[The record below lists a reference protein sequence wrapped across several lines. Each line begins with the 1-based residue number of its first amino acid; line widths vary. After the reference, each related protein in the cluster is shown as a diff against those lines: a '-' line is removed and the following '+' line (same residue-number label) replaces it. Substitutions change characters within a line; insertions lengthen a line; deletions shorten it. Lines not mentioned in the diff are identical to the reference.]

1 MSTLLQRVGSVIAA
15 YDNEASDKQA
25 SAVIL
30 EVAKW
35 LSENAASVTG
45 QAWAAQL
52 ELEAFPVKEE
62 NEDPRNDPDYNTY
75 DYGTEPIPGDTTWGQ
90 K

>member
-1 MSTLLQRVGSVIAA
+1 MAA
-15 YDNEASDKQA
+15 YDNDTINRQA

-35 LSENAASVTG
+35 LSENSASITG

-52 ELEAFPVKEE
+52 ELEAFPINQEE
-62 NEDPRNDPDYNTY
+62 HSN
-75 DYGTEPIPGDTTWGQ
+75 G
-90 K
+90 

>member
-1 MSTLLQRVGSVIAA
+1 MTTLLQRVSSAMAA
-15 YDNEASDKQA
+15 YDNDTSDRQA

-35 LSENAASVTG
+35 LSENSASIAG

-52 ELEAFPVKEE
+52 EMEAFPINQEG
-62 NEDPRNDPDYNTY
+62 Y
-75 DYGTEPIPGDTTWGQ
+75 DHG
-90 K
+90 

>member
-1 MSTLLQRVGSVIAA
+1 MTTLLQRVGSVIAA
-15 YDNEASDKQA
+15 YDNESSDKQA

-35 LSENAASVTG
+35 LSESSGSITG

-52 ELEAFPVKEE
+52 ELEAFPINQE
-62 NEDPRNDPDYNTY
+62 NHD
-75 DYGTEPIPGDTTWGQ
+75 
-90 K
+90 

>member
-1 MSTLLQRVGSVIAA
+1 MTTLLQRVSSVIAA
-15 YDNEASDKQA
+15 YDNEGSDKQA

-35 LSENAASVTG
+35 LSENSASITG

-52 ELEAFPVKEE
+52 ELEAFPI
-62 NEDPRNDPDYNTY
+62 NQED
-75 DYGTEPIPGDTTWGQ
+75 
-90 K
+90 

>member
-15 YDNEASDKQA
+15 YNNEGSDKQA
-25 SAVIL
+25 SATIL

-35 LSENAASVTG
+35 LSENANSIIG

-52 ELEAFPVKEE
+52 ELEAFPI
-62 NEDPRNDPDYNTY
+62 NQEDY
-75 DYGTEPIPGDTTWGQ
+75 E
-90 K
+90 

>member
-1 MSTLLQRVGSVIAA
+1 MSALLQRVGSVIAA

-35 LSENAASVTG
+35 LSESSNSVTG

-52 ELEAFPVKEE
+52 ELEAFPINQE
-62 NEDPRNDPDYNTY
+62 NHD
-75 DYGTEPIPGDTTWGQ
+75 
-90 K
+90 

>member
-1 MSTLLQRVGSVIAA
+1 MTTLLQRVSSVIAA
-15 YDNEASDKQA
+15 YDNEGSDKQA

-35 LSENAASVTG
+35 LSENAISITG

-52 ELEAFPVKEE
+52 EIEAFPAKEE
-62 NEDPRNDPDYNTY
+62 NHD
-75 DYGTEPIPGDTTWGQ
+75 
-90 K
+90 

>member
-25 SAVIL
+25 SATIL

-35 LSENAASVTG
+35 LSENANSIIG

-52 ELEAFPVKEE
+52 ELEAFPINQE
-62 NEDPRNDPDYNTY
+62 NHD
-75 DYGTEPIPGDTTWGQ
+75 
-90 K
+90 

>member
-1 MSTLLQRVGSVIAA
+1 MTTLLQRVSSVIAA
-15 YDNEASDKQA
+15 YDNEGSDKQA

-35 LSENAASVTG
+35 LSENSASITG

-52 ELEAFPVKEE
+52 EMEAFPAKEE
-62 NEDPRNDPDYNTY
+62 NHD
-75 DYGTEPIPGDTTWGQ
+75 
-90 K
+90 

>member
-1 MSTLLQRVGSVIAA
+1 MTTLLQRVSSVIAA
-15 YDNEASDKQA
+15 YDNEGNDKQA

-35 LSENAASVTG
+35 LSENSASIAG

-52 ELEAFPVKEE
+52 EMEAFPI
-62 NEDPRNDPDYNTY
+62 NQEDY
-75 DYGTEPIPGDTTWGQ
+75 E
-90 K
+90 

>member
-1 MSTLLQRVGSVIAA
+1 MTTLLQRVSSVIAA
-15 YDNEASDKQA
+15 YDNEGSDKQA

-35 LSENAASVTG
+35 LSENSASITG

-52 ELEAFPVKEE
+52 EIEAFPAKEE
-62 NEDPRNDPDYNTY
+62 NY
-75 DYGTEPIPGDTTWGQ
+75 D
-90 K
+90 

>member
-15 YDNEASDKQA
+15 YDNETSDKQA

-35 LSENAASVTG
+35 LSENAASITG

-52 ELEAFPVKEE
+52 ELEAFPI
-62 NEDPRNDPDYNTY
+62 NQEDHD
-75 DYGTEPIPGDTTWGQ
+75 
-90 K
+90 

>member
-25 SAVIL
+25 SVVIL

-35 LSENAASVTG
+35 LSENSNSITG
-45 QAWAAQL
+45 QVWAAQL
-52 ELEAFPVKEE
+52 ELEAFPINQE
-62 NEDPRNDPDYNTY
+62 NHD
-75 DYGTEPIPGDTTWGQ
+75 
-90 K
+90 

>member
-1 MSTLLQRVGSVIAA
+1 MTTLLQRVSSVIAA
-15 YDNEASDKQA
+15 YDNESSDKQA

-35 LSENAASVTG
+35 LSENSASITG

-52 ELEAFPVKEE
+52 ELEAFPINQEG
-62 NEDPRNDPDYNTY
+62 Y
-75 DYGTEPIPGDTTWGQ
+75 DRG
-90 K
+90 

>member
-1 MSTLLQRVGSVIAA
+1 MTTLLQRVSSVIAA

-35 LSENAASVTG
+35 LSENSASITG

-52 ELEAFPVKEE
+52 ELEAFPI
-62 NEDPRNDPDYNTY
+62 NQED
-75 DYGTEPIPGDTTWGQ
+75 
-90 K
+90 

>member
-1 MSTLLQRVGSVIAA
+1 MAA
-15 YDNEASDKQA
+15 YDNDTSDRQA

-35 LSENAASVTG
+35 LSESSNSVTG

-52 ELEAFPVKEE
+52 EMEAFPINQEG
-62 NEDPRNDPDYNTY
+62 Y
-75 DYGTEPIPGDTTWGQ
+75 DRG
-90 K
+90 

>member
-1 MSTLLQRVGSVIAA
+1 MTTLLQRVSSVIAA
-15 YDNEASDKQA
+15 YDNDTSDRQA

-35 LSENAASVTG
+35 LSESSNSVTG

-52 ELEAFPVKEE
+52 EMEAFPI
-62 NEDPRNDPDYNTY
+62 NQEDCDR
-75 DYGTEPIPGDTTWGQ
+75 G
-90 K
+90 

>member
-35 LSENAASVTG
+35 LSENANSIIG

-52 ELEAFPVKEE
+52 ELEASRINQE
-62 NEDPRNDPDYNTY
+62 NHD
-75 DYGTEPIPGDTTWGQ
+75 
-90 K
+90 

>member
-35 LSENAASVTG
+35 LSENANSIIG

-52 ELEAFPVKEE
+52 ELEAFPI
-62 NEDPRNDPDYNTY
+62 NQEDY
-75 DYGTEPIPGDTTWGQ
+75 D
-90 K
+90 

>member
-15 YDNEASDKQA
+15 YDNEAIDKQA

-35 LSENAASVTG
+35 LSENSSSITG
-45 QAWAAQL
+45 QVWAAQL
-52 ELEAFPVKEE
+52 ELEAFPTNQEG
-62 NEDPRNDPDYNTY
+62 Y
-75 DYGTEPIPGDTTWGQ
+75 D
-90 K
+90 

>member
-1 MSTLLQRVGSVIAA
+1 MTTLLQRVSSAMAA
-15 YDNEASDKQA
+15 YDNDTSDRQA

-35 LSENAASVTG
+35 LSENSASVTG

-52 ELEAFPVKEE
+52 EMEAFPI
-62 NEDPRNDPDYNTY
+62 NQEDY
-75 DYGTEPIPGDTTWGQ
+75 DG
-90 K
+90 

>member
-1 MSTLLQRVGSVIAA
+1 MTTLLQRVSSVIAA
-15 YDNEASDKQA
+15 YDNESSDKQA

-35 LSENAASVTG
+35 LSENSASITG

-52 ELEAFPVKEE
+52 EIEAFPAKEE
-62 NEDPRNDPDYNTY
+62 NHD
-75 DYGTEPIPGDTTWGQ
+75 
-90 K
+90 

>member
-1 MSTLLQRVGSVIAA
+1 MNTLLQRVGSVIAA
-15 YDNEASDKQA
+15 YDNETSDKQA

-35 LSENAASVTG
+35 LSENAASITG

-52 ELEAFPVKEE
+52 ELEAFPINQE
-62 NEDPRNDPDYNTY
+62 NHD
-75 DYGTEPIPGDTTWGQ
+75 
-90 K
+90 

>member
-1 MSTLLQRVGSVIAA
+1 MTTLLQRVSSVIAA
-15 YDNEASDKQA
+15 YDNDTIDRQA

-35 LSENAASVTG
+35 LSESSASITG

-52 ELEAFPVKEE
+52 ELEAFPI
-62 NEDPRNDPDYNTY
+62 N
-75 DYGTEPIPGDTTWGQ
+75 Q
-90 K
+90 KD

>member
-1 MSTLLQRVGSVIAA
+1 MAA
-15 YDNEASDKQA
+15 YDNDTSDRQA

-35 LSENAASVTG
+35 LSESSNSVTG

-52 ELEAFPVKEE
+52 ELEAFQK
-62 NEDPRNDPDYNTY
+62 EDPRNDSDYDTFP
-75 DYGTEPIPGDTTWGQ
+75 YGTEPIPGDTTWGE

>member
-1 MSTLLQRVGSVIAA
+1 MTTLLQRVSSVIAA
-15 YDNEASDKQA
+15 YDNESSDKQA

-35 LSENAASVTG
+35 LSENSASITG

-52 ELEAFPVKEE
+52 EMEAFPI
-62 NEDPRNDPDYNTY
+62 NQEDY
-75 DYGTEPIPGDTTWGQ
+75 DG
-90 K
+90 